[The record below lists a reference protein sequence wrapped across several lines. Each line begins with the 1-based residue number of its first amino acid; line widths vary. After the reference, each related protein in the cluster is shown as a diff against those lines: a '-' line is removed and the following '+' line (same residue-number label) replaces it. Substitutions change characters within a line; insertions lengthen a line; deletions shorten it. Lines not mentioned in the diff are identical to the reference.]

1 MKISF
6 FYILLISVLSGCELY
21 VIGLGAN
28 KEKPV
33 DISQNSSIGVIYLFK
48 TELDSNNVRGAT
60 QVLAQPQG
68 IYYLAIERYEMFE
81 EMQRMARIIG
91 RKPITGFMTDTLSAT
106 NHNIKVKFD
115 YITEVNF
122 TTEKIR
128 DNWFITQYQEYRVWY

>member
-1 MKISF
+1 MKFSF
-6 FYILLISVLSGCELY
+6 LYILFMTVLSGCELY
-21 VIGLGAN
+21 VISTGGN
-28 KEKPV
+28 KEKPI

-68 IYYLAIERYEMFE
+68 LFYLAIERYEMFE

-91 RKPITGFMTDTLSAT
+91 RKPITGFLTDTLSAT

-128 DNWFITQYQEYRVWY
+128 ENWYITQYQERMIWY

>member
-1 MKISF
+1 MRFSF
-6 FYILLISVLSGCELY
+6 FYILLISALSGCELY
-21 VIGLGAN
+21 VIGNGGN
-28 KEKPV
+28 KEKPI
-33 DISQNSSIGVIYLFK
+33 DISQNSSIGVVYLFK

-91 RKPITGFMTDTLSAT
+91 RKSITGFLTDTLSAT
-106 NHNIKVKFD
+106 NHKIKVNFD
-115 YITEVNF
+115 YITQVNF

-128 DNWFITQYQEYRVWY
+128 ENWYITQYQESMIWY